1 MRNES
6 VFKHNMSP
14 FCCDTRMDAFRS
26 FAFKK
31 LLLLKNKRLK

>member
-1 MRNES
+1 MRNER

-14 FCCDTRMDAFRS
+14 FYCDTRMDTFRS

-31 LLLLKNKRLK
+31 TFAF